1 MLGSTLGHFVE
12 HRSCLLVADVLAV
25 FWDLFGATRVYC
37 FVHQVPV
44 CGECICFPEHQLCV
58 VKNYAEWVV
67 NSDYDWPQHC
77 SSCNSVLKA
86 GSEETT
92 RLGCLHVMH
101 TKCLISHIQSFPTQ
115 TAPAGYVCPS
125 CSTPIWPP
133 SSIKDTGSRLHA
145 KLKEAIIQTG
155 LEKNVFGNHFVT
167 ISKADTRTPPA
178 FASDPLKHLSSS
190 GDRESNGAS
199 IISSAQD
206 ASLPSTLHSAMYT
219 SASLG
224 SGTPIHIEPEIV
236 EIEGPSPV
244 ITQFPEQESNFIRSP
259 SPHGP
264 GAMTRKGVTSVDR
277 QNSEISYYADD
288 EDGNRKKYTKRGT
301 FRHRILRMLLPFWSS
316 ALPTLPVTAPSK
328 KESDGPEGRP
338 RQRSSRMDPTK
349 ILLAMA
355 ILACIATMGILYY
368 RLSQRSLSESFVE
381 DEIQ

>member
-1 MLGSTLGHFVE
+1 MMPYFFDVTGCSFLN
-12 HRSCLLVADVLAV
+12 LLID
-25 FWDLFGATRVYC
+25 
-37 FVHQVPV
+37 
-44 CGECICFPEHQLCV
+44 
-58 VKNYAEWVV
+58 
-67 NSDYDWPQHC
+67 
-77 SSCNSVLKA
+77 
-86 GSEETT
+86 
-92 RLGCLHVMH
+92 VMH

-167 ISKADTRTPPA
+167 MSKADTRTPPA

-190 GDRESNGAS
+190 GDRESNGAN

-301 FRHRILRMLLPFWSS
+301 FRHRFLRMLLPFWSS

>member
-1 MLGSTLGHFVE
+1 MVVCKC
-12 HRSCLLVADVLAV
+12 RKA
-25 FWDLFGATRVYC
+25 ATRVYC

-44 CGECICFPEHQLCV
+44 CGECICFSEHQLCV

-77 SSCNSVLKA
+77 SYCNSVLEA

-101 TKCLISHIQSFPTQ
+101 TKCLISHIQNLPIQ

-125 CSTPIWPP
+125 CSSPLWPP

-145 KLKEAIIQTG
+145 KLKEALAKTG

-167 ISKADTRTPPA
+167 IPKADPRTPA
-178 FASDPLKHLSSS
+178 FASDPLKNLTSS
-190 GDRESNGAS
+190 GDRASNGAS
-199 IISSAQD
+199 TINSAKDAAMLSALPSGVYSSA
-206 ASLPSTLHSAMYT
+206 SVP
-219 SASLG
+219 
-224 SGTPIHIEPEIV
+224 SGTAIHAEPEIV
-236 EIEGPSPV
+236 EIDGPGPV
-244 ITQFPEQESNFIRSP
+244 IAQFPEQEPNFIRSP
-259 SPHGP
+259 SPHGA
-264 GAMTRKGVTSVDR
+264 GAMTRKGPASVDR

-301 FRHRILRMLLPFWSS
+301 FRNRFLRMLLPFWSN

-328 KESDGPEGRP
+328 KDTEAPEGRQ
-338 RQRSSRMDPTK
+338 RHQRSSRMDPTK

-355 ILACIATMGILYY
+355 IMGMYSNDGY
-368 RLSQRSLSESFVE
+368 SLLPVVAAQSF
-381 DEIQ
+381 